1 LRLTVATGD
10 RSLREAAE
18 KLPVSLTATIID
30 IASRRSI
37 CPFFQ
42 FSEKL
47 LLDHA
52 DCASALQSDSNGPVE
67 GFRVDGRQLQR
78 STYGEHHQNKR

>member
-47 LLDHA
+47 LLNHT
-52 DCASALQSDSNGPVE
+52 DCALALQSDSNGSCRTVACGRLPVPE
-67 GFRVDGRQLQR
+67 EYVR
-78 STYGEHHQNKR
+78 